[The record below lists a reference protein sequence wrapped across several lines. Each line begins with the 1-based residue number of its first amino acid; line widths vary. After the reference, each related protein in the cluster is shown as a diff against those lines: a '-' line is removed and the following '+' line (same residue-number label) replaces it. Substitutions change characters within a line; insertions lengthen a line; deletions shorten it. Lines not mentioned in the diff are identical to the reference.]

1 MQKRL
6 KQRARRFLMHAHLQK
21 TADYW
26 RTLLFVVNYTK
37 LHLTAFKQQKTK
49 QNKKYMAAAK

>member
-1 MQKRL
+1 M
-6 KQRARRFLMHAHLQK
+6 
-21 TADYW
+21 
-26 RTLLFVVNYTK
+26 LFVVNYTK

>member
-1 MQKRL
+1 M
-6 KQRARRFLMHAHLQK
+6 
-21 TADYW
+21 
-26 RTLLFVVNYTK
+26 LFVVIYTK